1 MSNNSSKKQFNVRL
15 DDELV
20 EWLKNYAAKEQRTV
34 PAQLTCILEK
44 EKHHAEAQQNSA
56 NQ

>member
-1 MSNNSSKKQFNVRL
+1 MPNNSSKKQFNVRL

-44 EKHHAEAQQNSA
+44 EKHHAEAQQN
-56 NQ
+56 